1 MQSNI
6 KISSTKARILQAH
19 HVSTPSLLTSPVPK
33 RNPSI
38 SEKKETI
45 KEKY

>member
-19 HVSTPSLLTSPVPK
+19 HVSTPSLLTSPVAK
-33 RNPSI
+33 HIPSI
-38 SEKKETI
+38 SEKK
-45 KEKY
+45 